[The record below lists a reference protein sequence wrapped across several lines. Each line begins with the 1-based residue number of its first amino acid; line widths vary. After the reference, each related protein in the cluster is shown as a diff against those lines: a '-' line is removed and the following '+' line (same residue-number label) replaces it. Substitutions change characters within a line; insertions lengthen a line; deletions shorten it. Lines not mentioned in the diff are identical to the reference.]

1 MTNRIDISIGPVQG
15 FVVQSRR
22 IRDLWGSSY
31 LLAFLSAHAMR
42 GAQQA
47 GGEITQPLVDND
59 PLFRWVSGT
68 RAGRP
73 PRIGSVPNHFVV
85 ETCGDARTVA
95 NAAEE
100 SLKKAWLRVCSA
112 VWKECVEDAAFV
124 GNGTEEIWN
133 RQTNTFW
140 EVIWTAESKTE
151 RGTPLAC
158 RKHWRSHRPPDELG
172 DKCTVMH
179 DLQELSGFIRA
190 RDRGKQDRFWKH
202 IGDGVSDLDLRDN
215 ERLCAV
221 ALVKRLFPRVAEKAL
236 AWEVDA
242 SNWPSTVY
250 IGAVPWIRRVVKA
263 APDLAKAY
271 ARAVT
276 HVAQDNIFPMQR
288 PPFEGLNIVDAGD
301 FPKLDANYMNHNF
314 VLDERLCPLKEGVD
328 RQWLADM
335 LQSIHNT
342 KDDEGQL
349 GSPPTFYALLLA
361 DGDRLGKL
369 VSETGGG
376 NVSEA
381 LARFTDKVPE
391 ISHDHDGVTIYA
403 GGDDVLAMLPVNHAL
418 ECAEAVSKAY
428 RAAFADTTASG
439 EATLSAVVVFAH
451 VRLPLS
457 YVVREAHSLLDDVAK
472 DGNGRSSLA
481 VGVYKPSGCYC
492 QWVSSWDRPHAGPVG
507 SAVNLLGELRETLKP
522 HDGEPGL
529 SSSLIY
535 RIRKLLAL
543 LCGWDQWEPGNYGK
557 VPDGIDV
564 DAFLRAE
571 VLHSLAARMDDG
583 AKQRAEALTGSVV
596 NLLAPAR
603 NPQPADSGANSSHRD
618 APTVREAGVDALLL
632 ARFLNDPEDQGT
644 DR

>member
-1 MTNRIDISIGPVQG
+1 MTIRIDISIGPVQG

-31 LLAFLSAHAMR
+31 LLAFLSAHAMC

-47 GGEITQPLVDND
+47 SGEITQPLVDND
-59 PLFRWVSGT
+59 PLFRWVSGK
-68 RAGRP
+68 REGRP

-85 ETCGDARTVA
+85 ETRGDARTVA

-100 SLKKAWLRVCSA
+100 ALKKAWLGVCGA
-112 VWKECVEDAAFV
+112 VWEECVQDAVSV

-133 RQTNTFW
+133 RQINTFW
-140 EVIWTAESKTE
+140 EVIWTAEPNPE
-151 RGTPLAC
+151 RGAPLAR
-158 RKHWRSHRPPDELG
+158 RKHWRSHRPPDEPG

-179 DLQELSGFIRA
+179 DLQELSGFVRA
-190 RDRGKQDRFWKH
+190 RDREKQDRFWRH

-221 ALVKRLFPRVAEKAL
+221 ALVKRLFPRVAAKAL

-242 SNWPSTVY
+242 MNWPSTVY
-250 IGAVPWIRRVVKA
+250 VGAVPWIRRVVKA
-263 APDLAKAY
+263 VPDLAKAY
-271 ARAVT
+271 AQAVA
-276 HVAQDNIFPMQR
+276 HVAQDNILPMQQ
-288 PPFEGLNIVDAGD
+288 PPFEGLNVAGAGG
-301 FPKLDANYMNHNF
+301 FPKLDANYMHHNF

-328 RQWLADM
+328 RQRLADK
-335 LQSIHNT
+335 LQSIHDT

-369 VSETGGG
+369 VSEAGGG
-376 NVSEA
+376 NVSKA
-381 LARFTDKVPE
+381 LARFTDEVPK
-391 ISHDHDGVTIYA
+391 ISRDHDGVTIYA
-403 GGDDVLAMLPVNHAL
+403 GGDDVLAMLPVSRAL
-418 ECAEAVSKAY
+418 ECAEAVAKAY

-439 EATLSAVVVFAH
+439 GATLSAAVIFAH

-457 YVVREAHSLLDDVAK
+457 HVVREAHSLLDDVAK
-472 DGNGRSSLA
+472 DGNGRNSLA
-481 VGVYKPSGCYC
+481 VGVHKPSGCYC
-492 QWVSSWDRPHAGPVG
+492 QWVSSWDRSHAGTSG
-507 SAVNLLGELRETLKP
+507 SAVNLLAELCEALKP
-522 HDGEPGL
+522 RDSEPGL

-535 RIRKLLAL
+535 RVRKSLAL
-543 LCGWDQWEPGNYGK
+543 LCGWDRWEPGNYGK
-557 VPDGIDV
+557 IPDGIDV

-571 VLHSLAARMDDG
+571 VLHSLAARMAVG
-583 AKQRAEALTGSVV
+583 AKQRAEALTGLVV
-596 NLLAPAR
+596 SLLAPAR
-603 NPQPADSGANSSHRD
+603 NPQPSDSGTNSSHRN

-632 ARFLNDPEDQGT
+632 ARFLNDPEDQGA